1 MNSIT
6 VTITGWVATDPRHV
20 VGPTGTR
27 LTSFRLAS
35 TARYFN
41 RDKSEW
47 EDGRTEWFTV
57 RTFRQAS
64 INVANSIEKGQPV
77 VVTGTLRTHEWE
89 SENASSRTDLVL
101 DASAIGH
108 DLTKGVAT
116 FTRTPIDPFTDAPV
130 ISVEDEPADP
140 ATVSA

>member
-6 VTITGWVATDPRHV
+6 VTVTGWVATEPRHV

-35 TARYFN
+35 TARHFN
-41 RDKSEW
+41 RDKNEW
-47 EDGRTEWFTV
+47 EDGTTEWFTI

-64 INVANSIEKGQPV
+64 VNVMNSIVKGQPV
-77 VVTGTLRTHEWE
+77 VVTGAFRTHQWD
-89 SENASSRTDLVL
+89 SDSGARTDLL
-101 DASAIGH
+101 IDAAAIGH

-116 FTRTPIDPFTDAPV
+116 FTRSSGADTIDVPTDDDP
-130 ISVEDEPADP
+130 P
-140 ATVSA
+140 ATDN